1 MVKKLSIILSLLLVS
16 SVCFAQ
22 ETSIG
27 GKTSIPKDINLE
39 ISIGNIAG
47 YSSVNKFGENPDI
60 EVGTTED
67 LWDGGGTYSFPTSD
81 TVTHIRS
88 AVNSADTR
96 GKTIEV
102 QGLNANWDLV
112 VQTKATDGSDSTT
125 EVELDTA
132 LRRVFRMK
140 VLENTVMDE
149 DIWAGDDDFLVG
161 DAKAIIQAG
170 NNQTLMAIYTVP
182 NGKTAYMTQYY
193 CDNIPTATKQADS
206 VEFKLWVADRAN
218 SYEFQLKNSRGIPK
232 VAPGFIHPFRPYMKI
247 TQKSDIKISA
257 SVVGGSGDDAHPHA
271 GFDLILVD
279 SN

>member
-1 MVKKLSIILSLLLVS
+1 M
-16 SVCFAQ
+16 
-22 ETSIG
+22 
-27 GKTSIPKDINLE
+27 
-39 ISIGNIAG
+39 GNIAG

-60 EVGTTED
+60 GVGTTED

-193 CDNIPTATKQADS
+193 CDNVPTDTKQADS

-257 SVVGGSGDDAHPHA
+257 SVIGGSGDDAHPHA